1 MDVHL
6 TFRLLKLLIVSLLF
20 GSSDIK
26 ARFIFLLILN
36 LIALN
41 FLFDTTVNIFTTDHR
56 GHLLSI
62 FLYHEHRRL
71 DL

>member
-26 ARFIFLLILN
+26 ARFI
-36 LIALN
+36 
-41 FLFDTTVNIFTTDHR
+41 
-56 GHLLSI
+56 
-62 FLYHEHRRL
+62 
-71 DL
+71 